1 MRRGEGSGGD
11 AGEIDGGRWGGAKE
25 RQAMS
30 RRGDEELFGMASRKG
45 RDGFAEGMV
54 GYFAT
59 SAALA

>member
-1 MRRGEGSGGD
+1 
-11 AGEIDGGRWGGAKE
+11 
-25 RQAMS
+25 MS